1 MSRRTQESES
11 SSYSSDDQTK
21 ILDKQPNIPD
31 TPTAPVECACGDC
44 GLYTLCTNGCSKPDV
59 CGVPLKSVL
68 GIWNGTS
75 PTDHWNESELE
86 YHTKCL
92 SDAFAHLVKYTM
104 TSFEKKKVETNHIII
119 WLQELEAYRPL
130 TKKSLP
136 LLRDRIEKISK
147 PKSVEQL
154 FKILHHY
161 WSWYNF
167 HLLEKLIHEFGDE
180 NNSKELSKYLEKFR
194 NFIDER
200 KVLPNSQDSFRTG
213 STYGKG
219 SNLLLIKVD
228 QSWDRISSKQIW
240 EFHHYIAEILEVEPQ
255 VLYLA
260 SVSKGCICLN
270 FVIPETIAEHVFT
283 LCALKEEA
291 LLEAGVFRLEYG
303 KYVWQVCS
311 IFSVF
316 AF

>member
-31 TPTAPVECACGDC
+31 TPTARDC
-44 GLYTLCTNGCSKPDV
+44 GLYTLCTSGCSKPGV
-59 CGVPLKSVL
+59 CGVPLKSVR

-75 PTDHWNESELE
+75 PTDHWDESELE
-86 YHTKCL
+86 YRTKCL
-92 SDAFAHLVKYTM
+92 SGTFADLVEYTL
-104 TSFEKKKVETNHIII
+104 TSLEKRKVGPNRIII

-130 TKKSLP
+130 TKESLP
-136 LLRDRIEKISK
+136 FLRDRIENISK

-167 HLLEKLIHEFGDE
+167 HLLEKLIHKFGDE
-180 NNSKELSKYLEKFR
+180 NNSEELSKYLEKFR
-194 NFIDER
+194 NFIDKR

-228 QSWDRISSKQIW
+228 QSWDRISLKQIW
-240 EFHHYIAEILEVEPQ
+240 EFHHYIAEILKVEPH

-260 SVSKGCICLN
+260 SIGKGCICLN
-270 FVIPETIAEHVFT
+270 LVVPETIAEHVFS

-291 LLEAGVFRLEYG
+291 LLEAGVFRLEYRE
-303 KYVWQVCS
+303 YVWQVCS
-311 IFSVF
+311 VFSVF

>member
-1 MSRRTQESES
+1 MSQRTQESES

-31 TPTAPVECACGDC
+31 TPTAPVKCTCEDC
-44 GLYTLCTNGCSKPDV
+44 GLYTLCTSGCSKPGV
-59 CGVPLKSVL
+59 CGVPHKSVL

-86 YHTKCL
+86 YHTKRL
-92 SDAFAHLVKYTM
+92 SEAFAHLVKYTLI
-104 TSFEKKKVETNHIII
+104 SFKKKEVEPNHIII

-130 TKKSLP
+130 MKKSLP
-136 LLRDRIEKISK
+136 LLRDRIEKILK
-147 PKSVEQL
+147 PKNVEQL

-180 NNSKELSKYLEKFR
+180 DNGSELSKYLEKFR

-213 STYGKG
+213 STYGKD

-228 QSWDRISSKQIW
+228 QTWDRISFKQIW
-240 EFHHYIAEILEVEPQ
+240 EFHHYIAEILKVEPH

-260 SVSKGCICLN
+260 SISKGCICLN
-270 FVIPETIAEHVFT
+270 LVVSETIAEHVFS
-283 LCALKEEA
+283 LCALKEET

-303 KYVWQVCS
+303 EYVWQVCS
-311 IFSVF
+311 VFSVF